1 MAVFRELSFS
11 YNGDEVRIVPSL
23 ALLRRIKA
31 RGINN
36 VVLANKCVRGGV
48 DVEDLAI
55 VHSEF
60 MAEAGQPISE
70 DESYL
75 YLTGPNVS
83 EVQEF
88 QMAYCQAVLPGVD
101 LGKKPEARATKRKGK
116 TRAKPKTST

>member
-1 MAVFRELSFS
+1 MSVFRELTFG
-11 YNGDEVRIVPSL
+11 YNGDQVSVVPSL

-60 MAEAGQPISE
+60 MAEAGREISE
-70 DESYL
+70 EESYL
-75 YLTGPNVS
+75 YLTGPNAG

-101 LGKKPEARATKRKGK
+101 LGKKPEAPAPKRKARAK
-116 TRAKPKTST
+116 AKPKT